1 MTRYAVAP
9 SFLHVHLLTRM
20 FFHVTQSRI
29 PRPSSPP
36 HTRRAHSFD
45 IHLLVTAASL
55 LKATSSHP
63 CLLPRYRAS
72 PLPGPASPC
81 SAVRSRLSPSRGT
94 GVVSHAPPLTGC
106 PPGSARRPAQPPPC
120 TPVLGSDSPAWAV
133 CRVGFLLTPP
143 LLRHVTCDRPS
154 PMCRGSPHPALLQ
167 RSAPGS
173 DTKRRHPSRPPE
185 SPVSQSGNLQLS
197 RGHGLNTESMCA
209 GWQCW
214 FLAEGEGSD
223 PFANLQKDGSRTVW
237 RWIPVEGIG
246 INSWFSVYTY

>member
-29 PRPSSPP
+29 PLPSSPP

-45 IHLLVTAASL
+45 IHLLPYSCLSVESHKLAPMPSASVPRVTPPWPGQSL
-55 LKATSSHP
+55 L
-63 CLLPRYRAS
+63 
-72 PLPGPASPC
+72 C
-81 SAVRSRLSPSRGT
+81 SAKPAFSFTRNRCRVPCTSPDWVPTRLST
-94 GVVSHAPPLTGC
+94 PP
-106 PPGSARRPAQPPPC
+106 PQPPPC

-154 PMCRGSPHPALLQ
+154 PMCRGSPYPALLQ

-185 SPVSQSGNLQLS
+185 SLVSQSGNPQLS

-209 GWQCW
+209 AWQCW

-246 INSWFSVYTY
+246 INSWFSVYTC